1 MAEHVGNIL
10 TLFISKAGTKGRI
23 KQDKLQL
30 DEKGIIEDKYYNK
43 NINRSILL
51 TSVQSYELAKN
62 RGISMPFG
70 SLGENLLID
79 YNPYHL
85 PSGSKLRIGNDVI
98 IEISQYCTMCDHL
111 SNIDA
116 QLPTLLK
123 NDRGMFVKVVK
134 SGSIHPEDKIYLLD
148 Q

>member
-1 MAEHVGNIL
+1 MAELVGNIL

-30 DEKGIIEDKYYNK
+30 DEKGIIEDKYYNR

-51 TSVQSYELAKN
+51 TSSESYDLAKK

-85 PSGSKLRIGNDVI
+85 PSGSKLRIGNEVI
-98 IEISQYCTMCDHL
+98 LEICQYCTMCEHL
-111 SNIDA
+111 SIIDE

-123 NDRGMFVKVVK
+123 NDRGIFVKVVN
-134 SGSIHPEDKIYLLD
+134 GGTIHLADKIYLLD